1 VCILPLHTWLW
12 IKPIFIA
19 PADKTCGGDF
29 IKLCYDRFQVVKSF
43 GNAGIHYFD
52 MTLQKPV
59 SSPRW
64 GSLTKLVVALTFVG
78 LIAWLLSRFQSLIP
92 PLLMA
97 FILSYLLYPVAS
109 FLNRKLYFSWRA
121 AVGSIYL
128 LLLILMLSLLTV
140 GGLGLVQQIQSLI
153 RLVQNSLVELPK
165 LVNSIADWLQTR
177 SPIPLDLDTF
187 DLNAVTDQL
196 LSVVQPLLGQT
207 GQLLG
212 TVASG
217 AAEFFGWAIF
227 ILLVSFFVLSESG
240 GLRRDI
246 IKLNVPGYNED
257 ISRLGLELGRIW
269 NAFLRGQIIVF
280 LMTVAVYFI
289 LLNILGLRYAIGLA
303 FLAGLARF
311 LPYVGPAINWIILVL
326 VAYFQPFK
334 LFGMEPLVYTL
345 LVVVLALIIDQIF
358 DNLISPRIMADVL
371 KVHPAGVL
379 VMALVA
385 ANLLGILGVVIAA
398 PILATLQLFGQYIL
412 RKMLDQDPWP
422 GGEAETRTHPTQSLL
437 ERLRW
442 IYQRSEE
449 SALDLLRRRK
459 RLPPMDPQDLPNEK
473 QSEGENT

>member
-1 VCILPLHTWLW
+1 MNV
-12 IKPIFIA
+12 
-19 PADKTCGGDF
+19 
-29 IKLCYDRFQVVKSF
+29 
-43 GNAGIHYFD
+43 
-52 MTLQKPV
+52 QKPV

-109 FLNRKLYFSWRA
+109 FLNRKVYFSWRA

-153 RLVQNSLVELPK
+153 RLVQSSLVELPK
-165 LVNSIADWLQTR
+165 LVNNVVEWIQTR
-177 SPIPLDLDTF
+177 SPIPIDLGTF
-187 DLNAVTDQL
+187 DINAVTEQL

-217 AAEFFGWAIF
+217 AAQAFGWSAF

-257 ISRLGLELGRIW
+257 ISRLGRELGRIW
-269 NAFLRGQIIVF
+269 NAFLRGQIIIFF
-280 LMTVAVYFI
+280 LTVIVYFI
-289 LLNILGLRYAIGLA
+289 LLNILGIRYAIGLA

-326 VAYFQPFK
+326 VAYFQSFK
-334 LFGMEPLVYTL
+334 LFGMDPLAYTL
-345 LVVVLALIIDQIF
+345 LVLLLALFVDQIF
-358 DNLISPRIMADVL
+358 DNLVQPRIMADVL

-398 PILATLQLFGQYIL
+398 PFLATLQLFGQYIL
-412 RKMLDQDPWP
+412 RNMFDQDPWP
-422 GGEAETRTHPTQSLL
+422 EEEPETKTRPTQSILA
-437 ERLRW
+437 RLRW
-442 IYQRSEE
+442 IFQRTEE
-449 SALDLLRRRK
+449 IALDLLRRRK
-459 RLPPMDPQDLPNEK
+459 QLPPPDPQDLPKEK

>member
-1 VCILPLHTWLW
+1 MT
-12 IKPIFIA
+12 
-19 PADKTCGGDF
+19 DKKT
-29 IKLCYDRFQVVKSF
+29 
-43 GNAGIHYFD
+43 A
-52 MTLQKPV
+52 

-64 GSLTKLVVALTFVG
+64 GSMTKLVVALTFIAI
-78 LIAWLLSRFQSLIP
+78 IAWLLSRFQSLIP

-97 FILSYLLYPVAS
+97 FILSYLLYPIAS
-109 FLNRKLYFSWRA
+109 LLNRKLRFSWRA

-128 LLLILMLSLLTV
+128 LLLIIMLSLLTV

-153 RLVQNSLVELPK
+153 RLVQNSLVELPR
-165 LVNSIADWLQTR
+165 LVNNLADWLQTR
-177 SPIPLDLDTF
+177 SPIPIDLNTF
-187 DLNAVTDQL
+187 DLNALTDQL

-217 AAEFFGWAIF
+217 AAQVFGWAAF

-240 GLRRDI
+240 GLRKDI
-246 IKLNVPGYNED
+246 IKLNIPGYNED
-257 ISRLGLELGRIW
+257 ISSLGLELGRIW

-280 LMTVAVYFI
+280 MMTVGVYFI
-289 LLNILGLRYAIGLA
+289 LLNVLGLRYAIGLA

-311 LPYVGPAINWIILVL
+311 LPYIGPAINWVILVL

-334 LFGMEPLVYTL
+334 LFGMEPMVYTL
-345 LVVVLALIIDQIF
+345 IVVGVALFVDQIF
-358 DNLISPRIMADVL
+358 DNIVSPRIMADVL

-398 PILATLQLFGQYIL
+398 PILATLQLVGQYVL
-412 RKMLDQDPWP
+412 RKMFDQDPWP
-422 GGEAETRTHPTQSLL
+422 EGEFETKTRPPQPILA
-437 ERLRW
+437 RLRVFF
-442 IYQRSEE
+442 QRTEDSI
-449 SALDLLRRRK
+449 LDLLQRRK
-459 RLPPMDPQDLPNEK
+459 QLPPPNPPDQPTEK